1 MTLSLRARAI
11 ITAIAVFVLAAV
23 YFPLLVVL
31 VNSFNASRVFS
42 WPPPSYTTDWWGK
55 ALHNDGVRQALF
67 TSIQAATAATLL
79 ALVLG
84 SLAAVAVS
92 RYTFFGRQTIN
103 LLLVLPIALPG
114 IVTGMALNSS
124 FSLVLRPLGIQF
136 GLFTVILGHTT
147 FCIVVVFNN
156 VLARMRRLPMSLAEA
171 SADLGADPL
180 TTARLITFPLL
191 RSALVAGAVLAFGLS
206 FDDLHDLGLLCA
218 KVIAARHNHA
228 DRLTLAIRHNYGV
241 GNHPPLKIDI
251 GLGENGDIG
260 ELIVFHPVSLR
271 IPNPDLQV

>member
-206 FDDLHDLGLLCA
+206 FDEIVVTTFTAGPGIETLPQWVFNNLFRPNQGPIVNAVAAAMLLISVVPIWVA
-218 KVIAARHNHA
+218 T
-228 DRLTLAIRHNYGV
+228 RLSQDPGSASGRM
-241 GNHPPLKIDI
+241 
-251 GLGENGDIG
+251 
-260 ELIVFHPVSLR
+260 
-271 IPNPDLQV
+271 